1 MSQDPDQ
8 IRADIERTRTNLS
21 SDVDALADSVNPRN
35 VARRQVDKVSGAAT
49 TVREKVMGSAS
60 SATDQVGSAASSV
73 GDAASTVGDKAGE
86 VPAKARATTQGNPL
100 AAGLVAFGAGLIV
113 ASLLP
118 ASQKEQRAAVAV
130 KEKAEPLTQEVTSVA
145 KESAEHLKQPAQD
158 AAQSVKDTAQDAAAT
173 VKEESTSAAQ
183 DVRSDALDATH
194 SVRQQAGS

>member
-183 DVRSDALDATH
+183 DVRSDALDATQ